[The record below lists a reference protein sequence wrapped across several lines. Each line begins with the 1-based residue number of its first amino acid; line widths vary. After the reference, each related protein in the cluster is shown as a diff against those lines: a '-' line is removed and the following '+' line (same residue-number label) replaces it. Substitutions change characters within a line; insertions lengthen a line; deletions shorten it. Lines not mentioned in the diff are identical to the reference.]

1 MSKFRYETVLPHSR
15 DDVFTW
21 FTRPGA
27 LVRLTP
33 SFFGTI
39 LAEPSDGINPGS
51 TAALGVGAPGGA
63 GMWLGSAAG
72 SVRGLLPAAFAGKK
86 WTRPEIRWD
95 ALHTE
100 LLPGSSFTDVMDKGP
115 LAAWTHKHTF
125 TDGAPTRATTGDVAD
140 ATGAGG
146 TVMVDKVDY
155 ELPALARG
163 DWAHRKMDAELGRM
177 FAFRERQLLADLA
190 FHAAHPGPPLT
201 IAVTGASGLVGRQLC
216 ALLGGG
222 GHTVLKLVRRAPQTA
237 AEIFWDPDAGV
248 LDPDTLAQ
256 AQVVIHLAGHPIGGR
271 FTDAVKDAIYV
282 SRVRGTRLLA
292 QTLAKLASDGVQRTL
307 VSGSAVGYYGA
318 APHAGTGGSSPA
330 ASPKPL
336 VEEDPPGTD
345 FLAGVCRDWEA
356 ACAPAA
362 EAGVRVV
369 NVRTG
374 IVLSAAGGVLQRLL
388 PLYLAGA
395 GGPLGAGQWQSW
407 VGIDDIAGIFAHA
420 ALSPQLEGPV
430 NGVAPQPV
438 KAEEFARILGAVLN
452 RPAKFKV
459 PELGPRLLLGEQG
472 AAELALADQR
482 VSAQKLL
489 ADGYS
494 FRHSDL
500 ETALR
505 HILGEQA
512 RS

>member
-1 MSKFRYETVLPHSR
+1 M
-15 DDVFTW
+15 
-21 FTRPGA
+21 
-27 LVRLTP
+27 
-33 SFFGTI
+33 
-39 LAEPSDGINPGS
+39 
-51 TAALGVGAPGGA
+51 
-63 GMWLGSAAG
+63 
-72 SVRGLLPAAFAGKK
+72 
-86 WTRPEIRWD
+86 
-95 ALHTE
+95 
-100 LLPGSSFTDVMDKGP
+100 
-115 LAAWTHKHTF
+115 
-125 TDGAPTRATTGDVAD
+125 
-140 ATGAGG
+140 
-146 TVMVDKVDY
+146 
-155 ELPALARG
+155 
-163 DWAHRKMDAELGRM
+163 
-177 FAFRERQLLADLA
+177 
-190 FHAAHPGPPLT
+190 
-201 IAVTGASGLVGRQLC
+201 
-216 ALLGGG
+216 
-222 GHTVLKLVRRAPQTA
+222 
-237 AEIFWDPDAGV
+237 
-248 LDPDTLAQ
+248 
-256 AQVVIHLAGHPIGGR
+256 
-271 FTDAVKDAIYV
+271 
-282 SRVRGTRLLA
+282 
-292 QTLAKLASDGVQRTL
+292 
-307 VSGSAVGYYGA
+307 
-318 APHAGTGGSSPA
+318 
-330 ASPKPL
+330 
-336 VEEDPPGTD
+336 
-345 FLAGVCRDWEA
+345 
-356 ACAPAA
+356 
-362 EAGVRVV
+362 V

-395 GGPLGAGQWQSW
+395 GGPLGTGQWQSW